1 MKHIKLVVLIVAL
14 IFTFTAGAMAEIPK
28 MTLKW
33 ANFLPESF
41 YYSKVDTFFAK
52 RIKER
57 PDGKVQIRAS
67 EKINYPVSGSGV
79 IVMNHF
85 SKFCN
90 LRSLFSIGVICFFVS
105 RTFFGYTFRTSF
117 TVAGTTLR

>member
-1 MKHIKLVVLIVAL
+1 MSEEGFKRKLAAILSADVE
-14 IFTFTAGAMAEIPK
+14 G
-28 MTLKW
+28 
-33 ANFLPESF
+33 
-41 YYSKVDTFFAK
+41 YS
-52 RIKER
+52 RL
-57 PDGKVQIRAS
+57 RAS